1 MTGSSQSHAGDRSV
15 LRTLV
20 ERVRQQRLSRLWT
33 QAEAAKRAGL
43 SRSAYQDF
51 EVGVGNIT
59 LVNLARVLAIFN
71 LSDRLADL
79 VPPPDAAVML
89 PELLKA
95 PRVRARKKAAE

>member
-1 MTGSSQSHAGDRSV
+1 MPNSQNRTGDRSV

-20 ERVRQQRLSRLWT
+20 ERVRQQRLSRVWT

-51 EVGVGNIT
+51 EAGVGNIT

-79 VPPPDAAVML
+79 VPPPDAATTL
-89 PELLKA
+89 PELLKS
-95 PRVRARKKAAE
+95 PRVRARKKTST